1 VTHAAADPGGAVEL
15 AWFTLLPLQF
25 ESTVFKWLTDSKMGK
40 DLSKSDLTTRMYTLG
55 ILYEIMRDLRNRAES
70 LQRFEMSLM
79 DVSARLEDTFNL
91 TCEQRVCYLSY
102 FRHPLLSVSQANI
115 RLIAM
120 EIIFEP
126 KHVSYM
132 HIHLDV
138 EVIVVYFVNRSILII
153 VLLMAC
159 TRQGSVKIRKI
170 SDSQTFTVTFDEC
183 NQVCMFW
190 CAQWVS

>member
-1 VTHAAADPGGAVEL
+1 VTHAAANPGGAVEL
-15 AWFTLLPLQF
+15 ARFTLLPLQF

-40 DLSKSDLTTRMYTLG
+40 DLSKSDLATRMYTLG
-55 ILYEIMRDLRNRAES
+55 ILYEIMRDLCNRAES

-126 KHVSYM
+126 KHVS
-132 HIHLDV
+132 
-138 EVIVVYFVNRSILII
+138 S
-153 VLLMAC
+153 C
-159 TRQGSVKIRKI
+159 TFIWMSR
-170 SDSQTFTVTFDEC
+170 
-183 NQVCMFW
+183 
-190 CAQWVS
+190 